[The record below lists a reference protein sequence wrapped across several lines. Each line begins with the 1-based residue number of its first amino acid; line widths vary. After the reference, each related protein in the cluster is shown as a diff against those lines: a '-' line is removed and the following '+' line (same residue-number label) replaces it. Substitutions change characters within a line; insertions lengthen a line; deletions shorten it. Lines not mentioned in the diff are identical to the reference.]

1 MRMFNIQ
8 KRKSGTFLIDGERK
22 EGNGKMGLCD
32 WKNKL
37 PAPWSVPK
45 KEDIAFICRVATEMK
60 RKRDDMEIVWQTP
73 ANPPERHD
81 YIFLNGIEIKKKQN
95 IYFSFFLPSRHIY
108 HPCTNFI
115 FGWNYLGRRH
125 VRPYYFEF
133 ISHVSSLYLFHFVP
147 FHFWDYH
154 PEIFVMTLAFPV
166 AQVKNRWAGKTIV
179 DLFAEEFKGRPYEY
193 YVADFLSLYQF
204 IYSVE
209 FLKEFQCNFDFR

>member
-1 MRMFNIQ
+1 MARVYTSI
-8 KRKSGTFLIDGERK
+8 KSKQRERK
-22 EGNGKMGLCD
+22 GLEKWD
-32 WKNKL
+32 SAIERTKL
-37 PAPWSVPK
+37 PAPWSGPK
-45 KEDIAFICRVATEMK
+45 KEDIAFIWGVATEMK

-95 IYFSFFLPSRHIY
+95 IYFSFLVPSRHIY

-115 FGWNYLGRRH
+115 FCWNYLGRRH

-147 FHFWDYH
+147 FRFWDYQ
-154 PEIFVMTLAFPV
+154 PETLFVKSLAFPV
-166 AQVKNRWAGKTIV
+166 AQVKNRWAGKSIV

-193 YVADFLSLYQF
+193 YVVDFLSLYQF

-209 FLKEFQCNFDFR
+209 FVKEFQCNFDFP